1 MPTVRIPIPL
11 RKHTAGEANVTV
23 GGSTVGEVFADLI
36 ARHPELAGFIYD
48 EDGEFVTTTYESI
61 NVLLGNEDVRELEG
75 PETAVGESDR
85 LLILRTWPATIS
97 GGKQFN
103 KPVGAAAP
111 Q

>member
-1 MPTVRIPIPL
+1 MPTVRIPVPL
-11 RKHTAGEANVTV
+11 RKYTAGEANVTV
-23 GGSTVGEVFADLI
+23 SGSTVEEVFAALI
-36 ARHPELAGFIYD
+36 ARYPELAGFIYD
-48 EDGEFVTTTYESI
+48 DDGEFVTTTYESI
-61 NVLLGNEDVRELEG
+61 NVLLGDEDVRELDG
-75 PETAVGESDR
+75 LETAVLESDR